1 MSSYKILNAQKI
13 NSKKLGVVIKPSKNK
28 SKKIDVFKN
37 EKKVATIGDSSYGD
51 YHTYIKTKG
60 RDYATK
66 RKTAYKA
73 RHAKT
78 MNKVGSPSYYANKII
93 WS

>member
-1 MSSYKILNAQKI
+1 MSSYKILNAQKL
-13 NSKKLGVVIKPSKNK
+13 NSKKLGVVIKPSKNA

-37 EKKVATIGDSSYGD
+37 DKKVATIGDVNYGD

-60 RDYATK
+60 REFAVK

-73 RHAKT
+73 RHSKT
-78 MNKVGSPSYYANKII
+78 MGKVGSASYYANKII

>member
-51 YHTYIKTKG
+51 YQDNLDLIKKEFDYNLFFYII
-60 RDYATK
+60 DY
-66 RKTAYKA
+66 
-73 RHAKT
+73 
-78 MNKVGSPSYYANKII
+78 NS
-93 WS
+93 